1 MTNVSKSIPSSVH
14 SSPVRILVVEDNPGD
29 VMWLRHAL
37 DQHGEPYL
45 LEVLR
50 DGEAA
55 IAYVEEHRAGIR
67 TPDPCVILLDLY
79 LPKYDGIEVLRAI
92 KRTPELRH
100 IHVVVMSSH
109 PAPRDEATVV
119 ALGAGCR
126 VKPTTLRDCLTFAS
140 EIFAICKGL
149 EPLTLASAG

>member
-1 MTNVSKSIPSSVH
+1 VTNVSKSISSSVH
-14 SSPVRILVVEDNPGD
+14 FSPARILVVEDNPGD

-37 DQHGEPYL
+37 DQHGEAYL
-45 LEVLR
+45 LDVLR

-55 IAYVEEHRAGIR
+55 IAYVEEHRAGMR

-79 LPKYDGIEVLRAI
+79 LPMYDGIEVLKAI
-92 KRTPELRH
+92 KRTPDLRH

-119 ALGAGCR
+119 ALGAKCL
-126 VKPTTLRDCLTFAS
+126 VKPTTLKDCLTIAS
-140 EIFAICKGL
+140 EILSICKGL
-149 EPLTLASAG
+149 EPLTLASA